1 MGSLVTQRRRQSYR
15 RICARFAQIHPVW
28 LKVVEHLLQSIS
40 LDVSIPQPSV
50 TGYSLSLSIDLSR
63 VTRAT
68 SVLSEERLRYLCA
81 ASNG

>member
-40 LDVSIPQPSV
+40 LDVSIPQPS
-50 TGYSLSLSIDLSR
+50 IDVSR
-63 VTRAT
+63 VTCATRA
-68 SVLSEERLRYLCA
+68 
-81 ASNG
+81 